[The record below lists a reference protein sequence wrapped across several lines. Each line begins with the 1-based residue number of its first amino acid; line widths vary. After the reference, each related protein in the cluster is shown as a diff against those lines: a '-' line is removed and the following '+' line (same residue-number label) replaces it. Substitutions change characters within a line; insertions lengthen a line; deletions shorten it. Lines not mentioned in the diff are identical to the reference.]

1 MGEQRSSAEIT
12 VYNKT
17 QLLKALSFI
26 RGCTEASKI
35 HIEFKSGK
43 RITVNIIG
51 INKQDEEQRKKAIKR
66 VCGNIRRCKAEVLK

>member
-17 QLLKALSFI
+17 QLLKALAFI
-26 RGCTEASKI
+26 RGCTETSKI
-35 HIEFKSGK
+35 RIKFKNGK
-43 RITVNIIG
+43 VITVNVVGVNIQSK
-51 INKQDEEQRKKAIKR
+51 KQREGAIKR